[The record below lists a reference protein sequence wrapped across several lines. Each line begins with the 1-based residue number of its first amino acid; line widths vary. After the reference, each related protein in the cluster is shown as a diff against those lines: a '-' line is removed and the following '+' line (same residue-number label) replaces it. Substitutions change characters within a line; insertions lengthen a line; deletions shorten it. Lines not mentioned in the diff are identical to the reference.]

1 MRRTPAKEI
10 TFDGQTFY
18 YLRNKANV
26 LLYTGRSRKNDYD
39 EVLLVVQH
47 DPDKNT
53 YYILF
58 MIKHVVKWSGW
69 SDVDD
74 EEFLTQFHLTKLT
87 EWLNQKCL
95 DIVVKKC

>member
-1 MRRTPAKEI
+1 MNNLKTCTDTVAHI
-10 TFDGQTFY
+10 D
-18 YLRNKANV
+18 NSVDNV
-26 LLYTGRSRKNDYD
+26 CIDIFKQLNGRSRKNDYD

-74 EEFLTQFHLTKLT
+74 EEFFDTIP
-87 EWLNQKCL
+87 L
-95 DIVVKKC
+95 DGINRMAKPEVS